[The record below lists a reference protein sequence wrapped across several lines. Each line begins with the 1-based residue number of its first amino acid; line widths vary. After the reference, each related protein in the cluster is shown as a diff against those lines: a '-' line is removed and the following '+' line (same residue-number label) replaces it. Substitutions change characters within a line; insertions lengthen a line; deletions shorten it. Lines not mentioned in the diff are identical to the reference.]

1 MTKEHT
7 KNKILTIPNV
17 LTIARIFMIPP
28 FVWMYVYEE
37 NYLTATVILLL
48 SGLSDV
54 LDGFIARRFDMSS
67 DFGKAVD
74 PIADKLTQFTM
85 LICLMAR
92 FSFMWIPV
100 CLLFVKELF
109 LGITS
114 LLAIKK
120 TKEVHGAKWHGK
132 AATCLIYTMI
142 FVHVIWYDIPY
153 AVSMVLLVASVAM
166 MLVSCFYYAKRNYF
180 MLRTEMRS

>member
-1 MTKEHT
+1 MTRETMK
-7 KNKILTIPNV
+7 KKIFTIPNL
-17 LTIARIFMIPP
+17 LTISRILMIPP
-28 FVWMYVYEE
+28 FVWMYVEKE
-37 NYLTATVILLL
+37 NYPAATMILLL

-67 DFGKAVD
+67 DFGKALD
-74 PIADKLTQFTM
+74 PVADKLTQFTI
-85 LICLMAR
+85 LICLMSR
-92 FSFMWIPV
+92 FSFMWIPMS
-100 CLLFVKELF
+100 LLFVKELF

-142 FVHVIWYDIPY
+142 FAHVIWYDIPY
-153 AVSMVLLVASVAM
+153 AVSMILLVSSVGM
-166 MLVSCFYYAKRNYF
+166 MMISCFHYAKRNYF
-180 MLRTEMRS
+180 MLKMNTHS